1 MLMNSICSHKDNQSD
16 HEKTLDPTQED
27 SSTLY
32 DKLKEGLDDIALGNT
47 RPFTEAI
54 ADVKV
59 KRFK

>member
-1 MLMNSICSHKDNQSD
+1 MNVNCYHKEKRPD
-16 HEKTLDPTQED
+16 HKKTLDPTQED

-47 RPFTEAI
+47 RPFAEAL

-59 KRFK
+59 KRSK

>member
-1 MLMNSICSHKDNQSD
+1 MLMNSNCSCKDSQSN

-32 DKLKEGLDDIALGNT
+32 DKLREGLDDIALGST
-47 RPFTEAI
+47 RPFAEVI

-59 KRFK
+59 KRSK